1 MTGGRRDR
9 IARKPRFRFVGQ
21 IGQRRR
27 FEGAAEFLAVILIG
41 AALCRGADIN
51 DIGRAEA
58 GQDRAPL

>member
-27 FEGAAEFLAVILIG
+27 GVRSLLPPVRRVGGSGRFASARFTTS
-41 AALCRGADIN
+41 ALGSSSWA
-51 DIGRAEA
+51 
-58 GQDRAPL
+58 